1 MVRGLGRPNYD
12 DVWSA
17 RGQGFVFRSEHYSRV
32 SVSSSWDDV
41 WSIEVRGSSS
51 DRSTIVE

>member
-1 MVRGLGRPNYD
+1 MFLPAGMMSGVLEVRGSSSDRT
-12 DVWSA
+12 
-17 RGQGFVFRSEHYSRV
+17 HYSRV

-51 DRSTIVE
+51 VFGAL